1 MQRLLVPVLVQLARA
16 SISSVLVVYAYAETS
31 ITARDNLRFFLK
43 HALLPPAEA
52 DFVFVLNGA
61 HTLALGARGGETP
74 EGAAIAA
81 RPNVAVVERAN
92 TCFDFGAWGVGVT
105 HARGSWLA
113 GDGKAA
119 WPFYVLINSSVRG
132 PFMPLPVASG
142 SAWPA
147 YFVNQLGGEHN
158 VGLVGTSLNCWTAT
172 QETHLQSMFLAT
184 HRAGL
189 EDVIERGELL
199 RCMESHG
206 DAVFGGEI
214 PLSQAFI
221 AANYSLRTQL
231 RAFAR
236 TEPPGGIV
244 TPAAA
249 AATGAAGSR
258 LVELCLSLLEDNAH
272 SGDVLYP
279 GEYGGLD
286 VSPLETV
293 FFKANRGV
301 SEHALR
307 KYTEWM
313 GAPEPGEFLVPALS
327 CAISDHG

>member
-1 MQRLLVPVLVQLARA
+1 
-16 SISSVLVVYAYAETS
+16 
-31 ITARDNLRFFLK
+31 
-43 HALLPPAEA
+43 
-52 DFVFVLNGA
+52 
-61 HTLALGARGGETP
+61 
-74 EGAAIAA
+74 
-81 RPNVAVVERAN
+81 
-92 TCFDFGAWGVGVT
+92 
-105 HARGSWLA
+105 
-113 GDGKAA
+113 
-119 WPFYVLINSSVRG
+119 
-132 PFMPLPVASG
+132 MPLPVASG

-231 RAFAR
+231 RAFTR

-249 AATGAAGSR
+249 VLLKLLPSLWSV
-258 LVELCLSLLEDNAH
+258 LVCVALALLASVRMCVDPY
-272 SGDVLYP
+272 SGL
-279 GEYGGLD
+279 
-286 VSPLETV
+286 
-293 FFKANRGV
+293 
-301 SEHALR
+301 
-307 KYTEWM
+307 
-313 GAPEPGEFLVPALS
+313 
-327 CAISDHG
+327 